1 MFASVAHILTPHG
14 PDALLPRPLMLLIAR
29 LVTISIVESVTNVVM
44 ILLHA
49 ILVLLSMLL

>member
-14 PDALLPRPLMLLIAR
+14 PDALLPRPLMLLIAS
-29 LVTISIVESVTNVVM
+29 LVTISIVESVTSAAM

-49 ILVLLSMLL
+49 ILVHWSQAI

>member
-29 LVTISIVESVTNVVM
+29 LVTISIVESAMSVVM
-44 ILLHA
+44 KLLHA
-49 ILVLLSMLL
+49 ILVI

>member
-14 PDALLPRPLMLLIAR
+14 PDALPPQPLMLLIAR
-29 LVTISIVESVTNVVM
+29 MVTISIVESAMNAVM

-49 ILVLLSMLL
+49 ILVHWSQVL